1 MIIPLRTQTVLHRAE
16 ELQRQFDDEHQYP
29 IAKNRLDMWSVGEVA
44 EEFEALLKTEII
56 LRKLTTEFQAKVYR
70 PFETRL
76 QGFAGAVAMGNRS
89 QDLQMLMQ
97 MKQEV
102 EAMNINDLHVPD
114 DIKELAQ
121 RSRAKRE
128 AERQQRLAETEAQHQ
143 AEAVPNV
150 NENQNQF

>member
-1 MIIPLRTQTVLHRAE
+1 MSTLQAQTVLHRAE
-16 ELQRQFDDEHQYP
+16 ELQDLLSNEDRTYP
-29 IAKNRLDMWSVGEVA
+29 ANKTRLDDWSVGEVA
-44 EEFEALLKTEII
+44 EEFETILKTKMI
-56 LRKLTTEFQAKVYR
+56 LRKLTTEFQAKINR
-70 PFETRL
+70 PFDDRL
-76 QGFAGAVAMGNRS
+76 RGFAGSVAMSNRP

-128 AERQQRLAETEAQHQ
+128 AERQQRLAEAEAQHQ
-143 AEAVPNV
+143 AEAVPNA

>member
-1 MIIPLRTQTVLHRAE
+1 MITLQAQTVLHRAE
-16 ELQRQFDDEHQYP
+16 ELQDLLGNEDRTYP
-29 IAKNRLDMWSVGEVA
+29 ANKTRLDDWSVGEVA
-44 EEFEALLKTEII
+44 EEFETILKTKMI
-56 LRKLTTEFQAKVYR
+56 LRKLTTEFQAKINR
-70 PFETRL
+70 PFDDRL
-76 QGFAGAVAMGNRS
+76 RGFAGSVAMSNRP

-128 AERQQRLAETEAQHQ
+128 AERQQRLAEAEAQQ
-143 AEAVPNV
+143 QTEVIA